1 MPEALAEAVRART
14 GAGGFSR
21 YVTEAVDREIRHD
34 LLGDLIEELEAA
46 HGPVPQE
53 LLDEAAREWPDFE
66 TE

>member
-14 GAGGFSR
+14 GTGGFSR

-34 LLGDLIEELEAA
+34 LLGDLIEELEAT

-66 TE
+66 TA